1 MNIFNRTDTLVV
13 EKTVKQSHIYT
24 IYNNCCLWISSSAD
38 TDLIVP
44 GLIDTGKMLS
54 FCCLFNN

>member
-38 TDLIVP
+38 TDL
-44 GLIDTGKMLS
+44 
-54 FCCLFNN
+54 